1 MGVGGE
7 HVCGF
12 VSVWVV
18 NMFMG
23 LCQWGGSSEHV
34 CVGGGGE
41 HVCGFG
47 LVWVVSFILCG
58 FVSVGG
64 EHVRGFV
71 SVWVGW

>member
-1 MGVGGE
+1 MV
-7 HVCGF
+7 
-12 VSVWVV
+12 
-18 NMFMG
+18 
-23 LCQWGGSSEHV
+23 GSSEHV

-47 LVWVVSFILCG
+47 WVWVVSFILCG

-64 EHVRGFV
+64 EHVCGFV